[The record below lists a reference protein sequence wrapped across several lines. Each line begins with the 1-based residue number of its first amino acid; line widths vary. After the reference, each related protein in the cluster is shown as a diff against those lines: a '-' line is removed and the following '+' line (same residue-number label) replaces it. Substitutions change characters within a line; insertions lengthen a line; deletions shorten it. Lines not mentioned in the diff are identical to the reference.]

1 MPILVSGPAV
11 IWGPTAMLSNNGLH
25 QTGARGVAL
34 FHSSEGQSSLG
45 APAGEAECWTELGT
59 DRMRLG
65 GSEIRGSWKPLVA
78 GGSETAQ
85 RESRRWIGL
94 STWSRLSGSLLA
106 HRPGTVGKASTV
118 LSPSASLS
126 LARFYRNNREL
137 LHHRDST
144 AMSERPSNKG
154 MNPTKSSQ
162 TDWGLRGLFQC

>member
-1 MPILVSGPAV
+1 MGDPMTRLP
-11 IWGPTAMLSNNGLH
+11 NNGL
-25 QTGARGVAL
+25 QLTKAARCAP
-34 FHSSEGQSSLG
+34 FAFRSWGQSLR
-45 APAGEAECWTELGT
+45 AAFAAEPGCWTELGT

-78 GGSETAQ
+78 RGSETAQ

-94 STWSRLSGSLLA
+94 STWSRFSGSLLG
-106 HRPGTVGKASTV
+106 HRPGMVGKASTV

-137 LHHRDST
+137 LHRRDST

-162 TDWGLRGLFQC
+162 TDWGLRGLFQCSTGQ